1 MLLNPQHVWIAP
13 NVNTLVNN
21 NPQHHFHILL
31 HHHYNHHLLHLMVT
45 LYMEHHHHQKRKTKT
60 LASALLLQ
68 VFSAAPLQL
77 LMFGS
82 SISLHS
88 CALWSRPTF
97 CFNASSSCSSTH
109 DVFLFLLFFS
119 SEFCG
124 CLSLSSLQ
132 QLSSDHFKLDIDT
145 MCLMLL

>member
-1 MLLNPQHVWIAP
+1 
-13 NVNTLVNN
+13 
-21 NPQHHFHILL
+21 
-31 HHHYNHHLLHLMVT
+31 MVT